1 MYHIGKELVE
11 PVVEAV
17 FARCRFDRL
26 LYDSAGMVFDFFNI
40 FCYESLPMKRPGNRA
55 YSVGMI
61 EILKLGDSV

>member
-1 MYHIGKELVE
+1 MGKVLAE

-17 FARCRFDRL
+17 FAKCRFDWF
-26 LYDSAGMVFDFFNI
+26 LYDSAGMEFDFFNI

-61 EILKLGDSV
+61 